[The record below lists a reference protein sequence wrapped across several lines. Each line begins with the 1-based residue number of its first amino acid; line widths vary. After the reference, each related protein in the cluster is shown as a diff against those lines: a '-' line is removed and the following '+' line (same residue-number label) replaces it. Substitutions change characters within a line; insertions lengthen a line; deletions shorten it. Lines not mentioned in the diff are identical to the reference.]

1 MAKSKINESLIWTLP
16 KGLFMEILG
25 TSLTIRDPEAEI
37 LAELVIEGNWSF
49 YADPISSVDLPNL
62 PVKLGP
68 GVCPDVRIE
77 RIEDDTIS

>member
-1 MAKSKINESLIWTLP
+1 MAKSKINDFLNMDSA

-37 LAELVIEGNWSF
+37 LVELVIEGNWSF
-49 YADPISSVDLPNL
+49 YADPIRSVDLPNL